1 MSVLRD
7 LEPVFILTWS
17 PVRICCGGDAVVM
30 NRGSRGRR
38 PLFICG
44 RWKQFAWSL
53 RGIQCALYFLFSSL
67 VVSFLDLYFQL
78 RALTSASQ
86 SPVTVVGLPVPFWII
101 YRSGTV
107 DYLLLFSRL
116 IFFLRLSAFV
126 FFLSFSFMNHDVDS
140 NHFTSTVL
148 YT

>member
-67 VVSFLDLYFQL
+67 FCFISQPIFSTPRFDQ
-78 RALTSASQ
+78 RLTVACHGRG
-86 SPVTVVGLPVPFWII
+86 PPRTVL
-101 YRSGTV
+101 
-107 DYLLLFSRL
+107 DYLSVRDCGLLIVILSVDLFSTL
-116 IFFLRLSAFV
+116 VCLCL
-126 FFLSFSFMNHDVDS
+126 FSFFFIHES
-140 NHFTSTVL
+140 
-148 YT
+148 